1 MLETDLDRVLAEDF
15 LADLPTL
22 DAEDLRARRAE
33 SLAVEAKVSY
43 LRRLVQGRLD
53 IVSAELERRAG
64 GGTAGDLAGLVDQLP
79 QILADRSRPPGPG
92 RMPTNLQPPDDP
104 DLTRELD
111 DISGPNALGSLP
123 DMSDSDLRGV
133 SDRLRA
139 LERRV
144 SAQRQAVFDV
154 IDLVQKELTSR
165 FEEPEAD
172 GG

>member
-15 LADLPTL
+15 LEDVSTL
-22 DAEDLRARRAE
+22 DEEALRARRAE
-33 SLAVEAKVSY
+33 SIAVEAKVSY

-53 IVSAELERRAG
+53 IVSAELDRRAG
-64 GGTAGDLAGLVDQLP
+64 GGTGGDLSDLVDRLP
-79 QILADRSRPPGPG
+79 EILADRSRPPGPG

-104 DLTRELD
+104 DLTAELD
-111 DISGPNALGSLP
+111 AISGPSALGSLS
-123 DMSDSDLRGV
+123 DMSDDDLRQV
-133 SDRLRA
+133 SDRLRE

-165 FEEPEAD
+165 FQEPED